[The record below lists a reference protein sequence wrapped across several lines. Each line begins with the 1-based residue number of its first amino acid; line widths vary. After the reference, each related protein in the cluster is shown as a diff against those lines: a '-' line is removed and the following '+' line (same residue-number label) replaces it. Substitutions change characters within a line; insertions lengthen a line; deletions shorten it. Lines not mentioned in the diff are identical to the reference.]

1 MSLGRDVALK
11 IVLAGA
17 HAAWSEHSRLRAEA
31 ETIACMK
38 HPNIVPIYEIGEQNS
53 LAYLAL
59 ELVEG
64 GSLAESLAKRPMA
77 SRQAAEM
84 AEILAKTMG
93 YVHERGVLHRDL
105 KPANVLLTIDGVP
118 EITDFGLA
126 KWLDVPSKD
135 SRSGVVVGTPGY
147 MAPEQARGQTGL
159 VGPATDV
166 YALGA
171 ILYEMLTGRP
181 PFHAARTQET
191 VQQLLTED
199 PVPPTRLQPR
209 VARDLETICLKCLQ
223 KEPGRRYTKADD
235 LALDLRCFLSG
246 RPILARPV
254 PSWERVA
261 KWTRRRPAVAVL
273 IGGSIVS
280 TVSLFALSLAHNARL
295 RHERAIASAE
305 RDAARKA
312 QQQSEADF
320 GLALDA
326 VKRFYTE
333 VSENKLLLV
342 PTMDTVRIELLER
355 ARKFYERI
363 ARERP
368 EDSSVQAELG
378 RTIWRLAV
386 MVSNSRSV
394 KEGIGLMEQSIEIR
408 ERLAHHYPDRQE
420 YRSDLARSFNNLGI
434 MHRSNSQRALG
445 AEDWNRSLA
454 LRE

>member
-1 MSLGRDVALK
+1 M
-11 IVLAGA
+11 
-17 HAAWSEHSRLRAEA
+17 
-31 ETIACMK
+31 
-38 HPNIVPIYEIGEQNS
+38 
-53 LAYLAL
+53 
-59 ELVEG
+59 
-64 GSLAESLAKRPMA
+64 
-77 SRQAAEM
+77 
-84 AEILAKTMG
+84 
-93 YVHERGVLHRDL
+93 
-105 KPANVLLTIDGVP
+105 LLTIDGVP
-118 EITDFGLA
+118 KITDFGLA
-126 KWLDVPSKD
+126 KWLDVPSRD

-147 MAPEQARGQTGL
+147 MAPEQARGQTSL

-181 PFHAARTQET
+181 PFHAATTQET

-199 PVPPTRLQPR
+199 PVPPSRLQPR

-223 KEPGRRYTKADD
+223 KEPGRRYAGADA

-246 RPILARPV
+246 RPILARPT

-261 KWTRRRPAVAVL
+261 KWTQRRPAVAVL
-273 IGGSIVS
+273 IGFSVVA
-280 TVSLFALSLAHNARL
+280 TVALFALSLAHNARL

-355 ARKFYERI
+355 ACEFYERI
-363 ARERP
+363 AQERP
-368 EDSSVQAELG
+368 ERLERPGRAGEDHLASRGHGRRQSLGSRRDRSHRADHRHPGAAGPPVPGPAGIPQRPGPELQQPG
-378 RTIWRLAV
+378 HHAPF
-386 MVSNSRSV
+386 
-394 KEGIGLMEQSIEIR
+394 EQSTGAGSRGLEALSGPAGTACAR
-408 ERLAHHYPDRQE
+408 EARRLPIAPGPGSKPSESRQLVP
-420 YRSDLARSFNNLGI
+420 RSGWPR
-434 MHRSNSQRALG
+434 
-445 AEDWNRSLA
+445 
-454 LRE
+454 

>member
-1 MSLGRDVALK
+1 MGVVYHAKQLSLGRDVALK

-17 HAAWSEHSRLRAEA
+17 HAAWSERSRLRAEA
-31 ETIACMK
+31 ETVACMK
-38 HPNIVPIYEIGEQNS
+38 HPNIVPIYEIGEQNN

-64 GSLAESLAKRPMA
+64 GSLAEALAKRPMA
-77 SRQAAEM
+77 SHQAAEM

-118 EITDFGLA
+118 KITDFGLA

-147 MAPEQARGQTGL
+147 MAPEQARGQTNL

-181 PFHAARTQET
+181 PFHAATTQET

-199 PVPPTRLQPR
+199 PVPPSRLQPR

-223 KEPGRRYTKADD
+223 KEPARRYAGADA

-273 IGGSIVS
+273 IGFSIVA
-280 TVSLFALSLAHNARL
+280 TVALFALSLAHNARL

-355 ARKFYERI
+355 AREFYERI

-378 RTIWRLAV
+378 EDHLASRGDGWRQSLG
-386 MVSNSRSV
+386 SRRDWSHGTV
-394 KEGIGLMEQSIEIR
+394 DRHPGAAGPPVPGPAGI
-408 ERLAHHYPDRQE
+408 P
-420 YRSDLARSFNNLGI
+420 
-434 MHRSNSQRALG
+434 
-445 AEDWNRSLA
+445 
-454 LRE
+454 